1 MTNYKIPQLFFK
13 KCTLFTDQK
22 HVFTSEKEE

>member
-1 MTNYKIPQLFFK
+1 MTNYKIPQLFFNF
-13 KCTLFTDQK
+13 TLFTDQK